1 VSSRAAQELPRVA
14 RRDHHELRVRLWL
27 PRRQEGKVLMADT
40 EPEPSEMTE
49 EDIAECGA
57 IVEEFL
63 SGLLRGYIHN
73 NRDFCRILLDTAE
86 ANDPEYCHAV
96 ARYEWEVR

>member
-1 VSSRAAQELPRVA
+1 V
-14 RRDHHELRVRLWL
+14 
-27 PRRQEGKVLMADT
+27 T
-40 EPEPSEMTE
+40 ETESEPSEMTE

-57 IVEEFL
+57 TVEEFL

-73 NRDFCRILLDTAE
+73 KRDFARILLDTAV
-86 ANDPEYCHAV
+86 ANDKEYCHAV